1 MSGVWPAR
9 PKVYVLDDGA
19 SAERTRVVAQKPAM
33 STRSWLGVCAA
44 VGLACGLLGWVFRGD
59 GRDQQAAQT
68 PAVAGSATGLRTLS
82 PDATN
87 FPFGSAGAA
96 AQSAD
101 VPALPFAVVHAWTE
115 HGQLVVMLERD
126 GRRFV
131 VRGSGVH
138 DDYLVQIERGQV
150 VFTYLPSAVRRSLS
164 LPPGG

>member
-9 PKVYVLDDGA
+9 PKVYLLDDGV
-19 SAERTRVVAQKPAM
+19 SAARTRVVVQKPAM

-59 GRDQQAAQT
+59 GREPQSAQAR
-68 PAVAGSATGLRTLS
+68 PIAGSATGVRALS
-82 PDATN
+82 PDVTN
-87 FPFGSAGAA
+87 FPFGDGAA
-96 AQSAD
+96 TQSAD
-101 VPALPFAVVHAWTE
+101 PPPLPFAVVHAWVE
-115 HGQLVVMLERD
+115 HGQPAVMLERD